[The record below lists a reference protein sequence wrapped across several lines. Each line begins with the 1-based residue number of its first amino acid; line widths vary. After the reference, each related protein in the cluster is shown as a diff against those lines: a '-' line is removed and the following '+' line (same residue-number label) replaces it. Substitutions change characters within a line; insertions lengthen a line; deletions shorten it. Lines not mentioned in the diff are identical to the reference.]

1 MARVLWKEE
10 SKVGPALIHVLRASD
25 SPNPANEQNGKFP
38 HTQVKPQAQ
47 NITFLWLSLAKTRW
61 AEILKKGST
70 KPRENKKDINA

>member
-10 SKVGPALIHVLRASD
+10 SKAGPALIHVLWASD
-25 SPNPANEQNGKFP
+25 SPNLANEQNGRFP
-38 HTQVKPQAQ
+38 HTRQVPGPE
-47 NITFLWLSLAKTRW
+47 LWLSLAKTRW